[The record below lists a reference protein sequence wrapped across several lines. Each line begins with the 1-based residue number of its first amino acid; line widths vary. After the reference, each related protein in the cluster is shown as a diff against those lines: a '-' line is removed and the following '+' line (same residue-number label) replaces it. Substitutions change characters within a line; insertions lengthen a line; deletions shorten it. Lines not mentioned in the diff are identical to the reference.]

1 MKISH
6 KGGKLKVARVT
17 KATTKAATPARKPAA
32 KRQTRAKVAA
42 RLKKLGIPGRVD
54 IMSAAMWI
62 AEHTQL
68 MPVLWGPTA
77 VGKTYAVR
85 ELAKERNARLIV
97 VLLQQETP
105 DEIGGF
111 QVYMQDKL
119 VAQPPY
125 WFREMEEYLSANPEG
140 EVILFF
146 DELDK
151 AHDENRG
158 ALYTF
163 IRDRH
168 LRSRVANG
176 KVMLIGA
183 CNPGHFPPGWES
195 RVCFLHFPATRE
207 HLNDIAVGS
216 SIAEFVASNASA
228 IATTNASASELDNSP
243 PPSPK
248 VVDAAAIGDLM
259 QHLNDVSFYR
269 LSKEAQSLI
278 ISAKLPLIDAEALYR
293 YINESLSLNPFAL
306 AQNPDILS
314 ETLKELDVPQA
325 VALAVSVL
333 IEIPKLTQ
341 DQEKIDALLSILDP
355 FMADVIKLEPYYA
368 TAKPGQTLD
377 ELKNIDAELFAKIIK
392 DSGRLRMKNK
402 QLTGR
407 WVDELMR
414 QFKTQGNT
422 PE

>member
-1 MKISH
+1 M
-6 KGGKLKVARVT
+6 VT
-17 KATTKAATPARKPAA
+17 KPKTTIKATKKPPTTRKPRVKVTREL
-32 KRQTRAKVAA
+32 KRPGDPTRA
-42 RLKKLGIPGRVD
+42 D
-54 IMSAAMWI
+54 IMASAMWI

-85 ELAKERNARLIV
+85 EMAKERNARLIV

-125 WFREMEEYLSANPEG
+125 WFREMEEYLAANPEG

-168 LRSRVANG
+168 LRSRTAVG
-176 KVMLIGA
+176 KVVLIGA

-207 HLNDIAVGS
+207 HLNNIAAGNS
-216 SIAEFVASNASA
+216 LSEFVAANASV
-228 IATTNASASELDNSP
+228 IASINASASELDNSP

-248 VVDAAAIGDLM
+248 VVDAAAVGDLV
-259 QHLNDVSFYR
+259 QHLNNTSFYR
-269 LSKEAQSLI
+269 LTKEAQSLI
-278 ISAKLPLIDAEALYR
+278 ISAKLPLVDAEALYR
-293 YINESLSLNPFAL
+293 HINESISLNPFAL
-306 AQNPDILS
+306 AQNPDILT
-314 ETLKELDVPQA
+314 EALRDLDVPQA

-333 IEIPKLTQ
+333 IELPRLVV
-341 DQEKIDALLSILDP
+341 DQEKIDALLAILDP

-368 TAKPGQTLD
+368 TAKPSDTLNS
-377 ELKNIDAELFAKIIK
+377 LKNIDAELFAKCIK

-402 QLTGR
+402 QLSGT

-414 QFKTQGNT
+414 QFKAQEKKGAAS
-422 PE
+422 

>member
-1 MKISH
+1 M
-6 KGGKLKVARVT
+6 
-17 KATTKAATPARKPAA
+17 ATTTKTTTKTRKPTTKRPARLSRSGKIADKKPGIP
-32 KRQTRAKVAA
+32 TRA
-42 RLKKLGIPGRVD
+42 D
-54 IMSAAMWI
+54 IIDSATWI

-77 VGKTYAVR
+77 VGKTFAVR
-85 ELAKERNARLIV
+85 ELAKRRNAKLIV

-125 WFREMEEYLSANPEG
+125 WFREMEEYLSSNPEG

-168 LRSRVANG
+168 LRSRVAEGN
-176 KVMLIGA
+176 VMLIGA

-195 RVCFLHFPATRE
+195 RVCFLHFPATHE
-207 HLNDIAVGS
+207 HLKNIAAGN
-216 SIAEFVASNASA
+216 SIAEFVAANASSVA
-228 IATTNASASELDNSP
+228 VSSGSSASELDNSP

-259 QHLNDVSFYR
+259 PHLNDVSFYR

-278 ISAKLPLIDAEALYR
+278 ISAKLPLVDAEALYR
-293 YINESLSLNPFAL
+293 YINESISLNPMAL
-306 AQNPDILS
+306 AQNPDILG
-314 ETLKELDVPQA
+314 ETLRELDVPQA

-333 IEIPKLTQ
+333 IELPKLTK
-341 DQEKIDALLSILDP
+341 DQEKIDALLAILDP
-355 FMADVIKLEPYYA
+355 FMADVTKLEPYYA
-368 TAKPGQTLD
+368 AAKPSETLD
-377 ELKNIDAELFAKIIK
+377 ELKNIDAELFAKVIK
-392 DSGRLRMKNK
+392 DSKRLQMKNK

-414 QFKTQGNT
+414 QFKAQEKETKQENGA
-422 PE
+422 